1 MIDGTRAA
9 LLIVDVQ
16 NDFCSGGAL
25 AVPDAER
32 VVSTVNRYLDDA
44 AAHGALVYSSRDWHP
59 AVTKHFKLYGG
70 PWPVHCVQGTD
81 GASFHPNLRLPVTAI
96 VVTKG
101 ADADSPGYSAFE
113 GHTSDG
119 KSLLSDLQERGIRH
133 LYVAGLATDYCVKHS
148 VLEALSAGLRVTIL
162 GDAIAGVNVD
172 DSARALAEMRTRG
185 AEVIASADILA
196 GRR

>member
-32 VVSTVNRYLDDA
+32 VVSTVNRYLDDV

-96 VVTKG
+96 VVTK
-101 ADADSPGYSAFE
+101 
-113 GHTSDG
+113 
-119 KSLLSDLQERGIRH
+119 ERMPTVPAIRH
-133 LYVAGLATDYCVKHS
+133 LRGTPLTASHSFRTCRSAEFVISTSLASRPTTV
-148 VLEALSAGLRVTIL
+148 
-162 GDAIAGVNVD
+162 
-172 DSARALAEMRTRG
+172 
-185 AEVIASADILA
+185 
-196 GRR
+196 